1 MGKKYFDL
9 GSFKKDCGKTSSELA
24 KLLNISHSNM
34 SRYDNESGAMP
45 IKYVLELCNIFN
57 AELSDYLKDI
67 LETDEIIASFECKET
82 PNIQH
87 FFRLRELIF
96 KRLFAKMHSIK
107 EAAINNS
114 TKAYLI
120 HEYYSF
126 LTFLADYFHV
136 PTIVVTGDSS
146 SGKSTFCS
154 KLLNLPI

>member
-67 LETDEIIASFECKET
+67 LETDIEIATFTSLSNVLSIVEEAGSSIEKIAKVNVFVK
-82 PNIQH
+82 NIEDFDKINKIYADLFKDH
-87 FFRLRELIF
+87 KPARALVEVSRLPKNSVIEI
-96 KRLFAKMHSIK
+96 
-107 EAAINNS
+107 EAIA
-114 TKAYLI
+114 TL
-120 HEYYSF
+120 
-126 LTFLADYFHV
+126 
-136 PTIVVTGDSS
+136 
-146 SGKSTFCS
+146 
-154 KLLNLPI
+154 